1 MPSIFAALLL
11 TGLPSRLRLEMLEL
25 LDRREEM
32 ELDGNSE
39 DPDGDVGVDG
49 GEAEIGDA
57 HRYGS

>member
-25 LDRREEM
+25 LERREEV
-32 ELDGNSE
+32 ELEGNRE
-39 DPDGDVGVDG
+39 DSGVIGVGG
-49 GEAEIGDA
+49 GEAEMGDA